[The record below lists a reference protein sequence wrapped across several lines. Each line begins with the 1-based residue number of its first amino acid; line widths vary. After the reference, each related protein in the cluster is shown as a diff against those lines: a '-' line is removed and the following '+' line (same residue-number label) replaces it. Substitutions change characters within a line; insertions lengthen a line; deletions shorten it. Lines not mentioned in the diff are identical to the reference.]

1 VLRLIPNVD
10 DPEDGALEGIN
21 GVEINAWKKKDVLE
35 RKILLS
41 TIDPNLQNTLLGWK
55 TEKEVWVR
63 LTSQHLK
70 MLLKTNI
77 GAFKYDVT
85 VEGGEGVLL
94 WRERKGKFELVCLTL
109 TISRPILWS
118 VYNQLPS

>member
-1 VLRLIPNVD
+1 
-10 DPEDGALEGIN
+10 
-21 GVEINAWKKKDVLE
+21 VLE

-85 VEGGEGVLL
+85 VEGGGGRLIVTGEKRQV
-94 WRERKGKFELVCLTL
+94 
-109 TISRPILWS
+109 
-118 VYNQLPS
+118 